1 MSSKAPKASS
11 PKAPRSNAM
20 IWVESILL
28 QFPLRVG
35 LGGVFAFAAYN
46 KIGGVQSFAH
56 AIKGFKIV
64 DADKYGHLI
73 VTAAYTMP
81 WIEMIA
87 GVMLVLGLWS
97 RASAVAVWIMLVA
110 FIAALIHVI
119 LDESIS
125 ADCSCFGDM
134 NLVCDATVGWCQVI
148 RNSILLVPCSY
159 LIWRRGGNLALDRV
173 LVSKTADDG
182 PEWTVDRGA

>member
-1 MSSKAPKASS
+1 MSGTKPGAKLWA
-11 PKAPRSNAM
+11 
-20 IWVESILL
+20 ESILL
-28 QFPLRVG
+28 QLPLRVG

-46 KIGGVQSFAH
+46 KIGSTQSFAN
-56 AIKGFKIV
+56 AIKGFRIV

-87 GVMLVLGLWS
+87 GVLLVLGLWS
-97 RASAVAVWIMLVA
+97 RASAVAIQIMLVA
-110 FIAALIHVI
+110 FIVALIHVI

-134 NLVCDATVGWCQVI
+134 NLVCESSVGWCQVI

-159 LIWRRGGNLALDRV
+159 LVWHQGGLLALDRV
-173 LVSKTADDG
+173 FRDKSGDND
-182 PEWTVDRGA
+182 PRWTVDRE